1 MQRFTAKL
9 ESREAAMAVNHAD
22 KQRFVEPRR
31 ALVKAMARRARTSH
45 LGSFQILP
53 EHVSLCCLAQLPR
66 EDHDAVADCSTGF
79 RALMRSER
87 FLKARRAENITE
99 EALVI
104 VGDCLMALVSGRM
117 WRRLAPMPPEIRI
130 DLTQTIMG
138 FSPADMGT
146 AAIGS
151 ELFVVGD
158 VKADGTHADV
168 TVYDAIDDDWFTLPR
183 PPAFCDTPFA
193 VACAGRLYV
202 GGMDFNDS
210 TRSVYFRAWDP
221 DAQEWLELPAMPRA
235 VQSNLNRMMV
245 VVTVDN
251 SLIFICSRSLPDHFC
266 VFDVEAETWS
276 RVDIPIEAR
285 PASSRDCPSLCVD
298 GDVLRMSNHHPPYE
312 EDHMAYDTVNGEWFV
327 IEGGNVPRHNVV
339 CRDSGRVLTVVNH
352 DGPDDILEYGAAPSS
367 GGVKVYRR
375 GHVRHGVWSL
385 RDDLIETN
393 TVDLPVAYNA
403 VRRVFSVAMP

>member
-1 MQRFTAKL
+1 MATYTDDN
-9 ESREAAMAVNHAD
+9 REVA
-22 KQRFVEPRR
+22 RPLFVEPRR
-31 ALVKAMARRARTSH
+31 ALQKAMARRAKTSH
-45 LGSFQILP
+45 LGAFQILP
-53 EHVSLCCLAQLPR
+53 EHVLLSCLARLPR

-87 FLKARRAENITE
+87 FLKARRAEDITE
-99 EALVI
+99 ETLVV
-104 VGDCLMALVSGRM
+104 VGDHFLANVSGRM
-117 WRRLAPMPPEIRI
+117 WRRLAPMPGGMRI
-130 DLTQTIMG
+130 ELG
-138 FSPADMGT
+138 NVSADGT
-146 AAIGS
+146 TCTGTSARAATTVIGS
-151 ELFVVGD
+151 ELFVAGD
-158 VKADGTHADV
+158 TKANGSYADV
-168 TVYDAIDDDWFTLPR
+168 AVYDAIDDDWFTLPR

-221 DAQEWLELPAMPRA
+221 DAQKWLELPAMPRA

-312 EDHMAYDTVNGEWFV
+312 GAHMAYDTVNGEWFP
-327 IEGGNVPRHNVV
+327 INDGNVPRHNVV

-403 VRRVFSVAMP
+403 VRRVFSLDMP